1 MFFKRRNKYRIS
13 FIDDGILGYLCCLY
27 KKVLFQQ
34 FQSLSFRYIFTNVGI
49 NVELVSSMM
58 EF

>member
-34 FQSLSFRYIFTNVGI
+34 FQSLSFRYVFFKRRDKYRI
-49 NVELVSSMM
+49 NFMI